1 MRIGVG
7 SEGALRLGTHRLA
20 RGIPSSLSAS
30 GTHSGMHSGT
40 HCGTGQRARTG
51 TALAGP
57 MAPPSARPALRS
69 ISVTPPERPT
79 DQPTTAA
86 DDVAAYRSRLA
97 HLIGIER
104 GRVARE
110 APSLPSP
117 ATFLLE
123 ETIAELQAIEDEL
136 REQNDALLDAK

>member
-20 RGIPSSLSAS
+20 RGIPCSLSAS
-30 GTHSGMHSGT
+30 GTHSGM

-97 HLIGIER
+97 HLIGMDR
-104 GRVARE
+104 GGVAR
-110 APSLPSP
+110 
-117 ATFLLE
+117 
-123 ETIAELQAIEDEL
+123 
-136 REQNDALLDAK
+136 